1 MNIEVGMSAQFS
13 KTIGESDVYSM
24 AGIIGDFNPVHVDEQ
39 YAKDT
44 IFKGRIAH
52 GVIGI
57 GLISTVAGMKLP
69 GPGSIYLDQQVK
81 FRSPIH
87 FGETATATITIE
99 EVNRDNGKVKAKTEV
114 HVGDRIVITGSALF
128 LVPEIKESKS

>member
-13 KTIGESDVYSM
+13 KTISETDVYSM
-24 AGIIGDFNPVHVDEQ
+24 AGIIGDFNPVHVDEE
-39 YAKDT
+39 YAKKT

-52 GVIGI
+52 GVLGI

-69 GPGSIYLDQQVK
+69 GPGAIYLDQQVK
-81 FRSPIH
+81 FVSPIH

-99 EVNRDNGKVKAKTEV
+99 EVNRTTGKVKALTEV
-114 HVGDRIVITGSALF
+114 HVGDRLAITGTAKF
-128 LVPEIKESKS
+128 LVPEIKE